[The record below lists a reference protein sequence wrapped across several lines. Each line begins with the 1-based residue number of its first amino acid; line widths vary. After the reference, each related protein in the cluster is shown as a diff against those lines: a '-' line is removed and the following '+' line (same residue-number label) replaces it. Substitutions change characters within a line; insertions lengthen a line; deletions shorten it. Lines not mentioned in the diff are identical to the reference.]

1 MPNMQINCPNCRQPI
16 VADIEQVFDIAADP
30 SAKNKL
36 LSGAANMVSCP
47 HCQYQGSA
55 ATQILYHDPEKE
67 LLLTFSP
74 QEMNLSRDEQEKRL
88 GTLIN
93 RVIDNLPQDQRKGYL
108 LQPQTAFT
116 YQGFIEKILEADG
129 ITKEMIDDQQKRVNL
144 IQRLLGITDEGVLG
158 EVTKQEDDLI
168 DAQFFTILRSLSES
182 AAMGGDQEGAQKI
195 AELQNRLLPITTF
208 GRELQIQNQ
217 EIEAAM
223 KDLQD
228 AGDGMTREK
237 LLELIIE
244 APNEIRLSAL
254 VSMARPG
261 LDYQFFQLLAER
273 IDRARG
279 EGRTRLVQLRDNLL
293 EMTSEIDKQI
303 QAREGQVRDLIG
315 EIADADDVNEAMLQA
330 LPAVDEFFVAELNR
344 LVETSSDQGDTE
356 QLDKY
361 MQMVEVLQQVSQT
374 PPEMALIEE
383 LLSIP
388 DDEHQDASWR
398 TVMDANREKIS
409 PEFLSALSNIANQAQ
424 SGEDQELAQRL
435 IALNRQVL
443 RYSMQKNLA

>member
-16 VADIEQVFDIAADP
+16 VADIEQVYDLAADP

-36 LSGAANMVSCP
+36 LSGTANMVSCP
-47 HCQYQGSA
+47 HCGYQGSA
-55 ATQILYHDPEKE
+55 AAQVLYHDPEKE
-67 LLLTFSP
+67 LLLTFTP

-93 RVIDNLPQDQRKGYL
+93 RVVNNLPQDQRKGYL

-116 YQGFIEKILEADG
+116 YESFIEKILEADG
-129 ITKEMIDDQQKRVNL
+129 ITKEMIDEQQKRVNL
-144 IQRLLGITDEGVLG
+144 IQRMLGITDEGVLA
-158 EVTKQEDDLI
+158 ELAKQEDELI
-168 DAQFFTILRSLSES
+168 DAQFFTMMRTIAES
-182 AAMGGDQEGAQKI
+182 TSGGGDQEGAQQI

-208 GRELQIQNQ
+208 GRELQAQNQ

-223 KDLQD
+223 KDLRE
-228 AGDGMTREK
+228 AGDALTREK
-237 LLELIIE
+237 LLELIID
-244 APNEIRLSAL
+244 APNETRLGVL
-254 VSMARPG
+254 VSLARPG
-261 LDYQFFQLLAER
+261 LDYEFFQLLAER

-279 EGRTRLVQLRDNLL
+279 EGRTRLVKLRDQLL

-303 QAREGQVRDLIG
+303 KAREAQVRDLIG
-315 EIADADDVNEAMLQA
+315 EIVVAEDVNEAMLRA

-356 QLDKY
+356 QLNKY
-361 MQMVEVLQQVSQT
+361 MQMVEVIQQVSQAH
-374 PPEMALIEE
+374 PEMQLIED
-383 LLSIP
+383 LLAIP

-398 TVMDANREKIS
+398 TIMDAHREKIT
-409 PEFLSALSNIANQAQ
+409 PEFLSALSNIATQAQ
-424 SGEDQELAQRL
+424 SGDDLELAQRL
-435 IALNRQVL
+435 IALNRQAL

>member
-16 VADIEQVFDIAADP
+16 VADIEQVYDLAADP

-36 LSGAANMVSCP
+36 LSGTANMVSCP
-47 HCQYQGSA
+47 HCGYQGSA
-55 ATQILYHDPEKE
+55 AAQVLYHDPEKE
-67 LLLTFSP
+67 LLLTFTP

-93 RVIDNLPQDQRKGYL
+93 RVVNNLSQDQRKGYL

-116 YQGFIEKILEADG
+116 YESFIEKILEADG
-129 ITKEMIDDQQKRVNL
+129 ITKAMIDEQQKRVNL
-144 IQRLLGITDEGVLG
+144 IQRMLGITDEGVLA
-158 EVTKQEDDLI
+158 ELAKQEDELI
-168 DAQFFTILRSLSES
+168 DAQFFTMMRTIAES
-182 AAMGGDQEGAQKI
+182 TSGGGDQEGAQQI

-208 GRELQIQNQ
+208 GRELQAQNQ

-223 KDLQD
+223 KDLRE
-228 AGDGMTREK
+228 AGDALTREK
-237 LLELIIE
+237 LLELIID
-244 APNEIRLSAL
+244 APNETRLGVL
-254 VSMARPG
+254 VSLARPG
-261 LDYQFFQLLAER
+261 LDYEFFQLLAER

-279 EGRTRLVQLRDNLL
+279 EGRTRLVKLRDQLL

-303 QAREGQVRDLIG
+303 KAREAQVSDLIG
-315 EIADADDVNEAMLQA
+315 EIVLAEDVNEAMLRA

-356 QLDKY
+356 QLNKY
-361 MQMVEVLQQVSQT
+361 MQMVEVIQQVSQAH
-374 PPEMALIEE
+374 PEMQLMED
-383 LLSIP
+383 LLAIP

-398 TVMDANREKIS
+398 TIMDAHREKIT
-409 PEFLSALSNIANQAQ
+409 PEFLSALSNIATQAQ
-424 SGEDQELAQRL
+424 SGDDLELAQRL
-435 IALNRQVL
+435 IALNRQAL

>member
-16 VADIEQVFDIAADP
+16 VADIEQVYDLAADP

-36 LSGAANMVSCP
+36 LSGTANMVSCP
-47 HCQYQGSA
+47 HCGYQGSA
-55 ATQILYHDPEKE
+55 AAQVLYHDPEKE
-67 LLLTFSP
+67 LLLTFTP

-93 RVIDNLPQDQRKGYL
+93 RVVNNLPQDQRKGYL

-116 YQGFIEKILEADG
+116 YESFIEKILEADG
-129 ITKEMIDDQQKRVNL
+129 ITKEMIDEQQKRVNL
-144 IQRLLGITDEGVLG
+144 IQRMLGITDEGVLA
-158 EVTKQEDDLI
+158 ELAKQEDELI
-168 DAQFFTILRSLSES
+168 DAQFFTMMRTIAES
-182 AAMGGDQEGAQKI
+182 ASGGGDQEGAQQI

-208 GRELQIQNQ
+208 GRELQAQNQ

-223 KDLQD
+223 KDLRE
-228 AGDGMTREK
+228 AGDALTREK
-237 LLELIIE
+237 LLELIID
-244 APNEIRLSAL
+244 APNETRLGVL
-254 VSMARPG
+254 VSLARPG
-261 LDYQFFQLLAER
+261 LDYEFFQLLAER

-279 EGRTRLVQLRDNLL
+279 EGRTRLVKLRDQLL

-303 QAREGQVRDLIG
+303 KAREAQVSDLIG
-315 EIADADDVNEAMLQA
+315 EIVLAEDVNEAMLRA

-361 MQMVEVLQQVSQT
+361 MQMVEVIQQVSQAH
-374 PPEMALIEE
+374 PEMQLIED
-383 LLSIP
+383 LLAIP

-398 TVMDANREKIS
+398 TIMDAHREKIT
-409 PEFLSALSNIANQAQ
+409 PEFLSALSNIATQAQ
-424 SGEDQELAQRL
+424 SGDDLELAQRL
-435 IALNRQVL
+435 IALNRQAL

>member
-16 VADIEQVFDIAADP
+16 VADIEQVFDLAADP

-36 LSGAANMVSCP
+36 LSGTVNMVSCP
-47 HCQYQGSA
+47 HCGYQGSA
-55 ATQILYHDPEKE
+55 AAQVLYHDPEKE
-67 LLLTFSP
+67 LLLTFTP

-93 RVIDNLPQDQRKGYL
+93 RVVNNLPQDQRKGYL

-116 YQGFIEKILEADG
+116 YESFIEKILEADG
-129 ITKEMIDDQQKRVNL
+129 ITKEMIDEQQKRVNL
-144 IQRLLGITDEGVLG
+144 IQRMLGITDEGVLA
-158 EVTKQEDDLI
+158 ELAKQEDELI
-168 DAQFFTILRSLSES
+168 DAQFFTMMRTIAES
-182 AAMGGDQEGAQKI
+182 ASGGGDQEGAQQI

-208 GRELQIQNQ
+208 GRELQAQNQ

-223 KDLQD
+223 KDLRE
-228 AGDGMTREK
+228 AGDALTREK
-237 LLELIIE
+237 LLELIID
-244 APNEIRLSAL
+244 APNETRLGVL
-254 VSMARPG
+254 VSLARPG
-261 LDYQFFQLLAER
+261 LDYEFFQLLAER

-279 EGRTRLVQLRDNLL
+279 EGRTRLVKLRDQLL

-303 QAREGQVRDLIG
+303 KAREAQVSDLIG
-315 EIADADDVNEAMLQA
+315 EIVLAEDVNEAMLRA

-361 MQMVEVLQQVSQT
+361 MQMVEVIQQVSQAH
-374 PPEMALIEE
+374 PEMQLIED
-383 LLSIP
+383 LLAIP

-398 TVMDANREKIS
+398 TIMDAHREKIT
-409 PEFLSALSNIANQAQ
+409 PEFLSALSNIATQAQ
-424 SGEDQELAQRL
+424 SGDDLELAQRL
-435 IALNRQVL
+435 IALNRQAL